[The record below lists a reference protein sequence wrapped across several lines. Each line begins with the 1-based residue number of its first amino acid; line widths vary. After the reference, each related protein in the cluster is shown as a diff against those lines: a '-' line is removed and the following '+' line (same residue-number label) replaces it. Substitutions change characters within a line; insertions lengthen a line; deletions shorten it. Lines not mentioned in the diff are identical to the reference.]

1 MIDADLNTEGK
12 FTSGIGFD
20 SIDPD
25 NAKIDLDYN
34 ELSFTQAN
42 WSISTWFQYPI
53 NNPFGDEYALTW
65 ADGASY
71 PAFLFG
77 SCQIEMQGNLPHLPR
92 SVHIHLQMDCLLD
105 TGTMWKYSSLPE

>member
-1 MIDADLNTEGK
+1 MVEGYLAHKWGLLEDLAESGFAVNQGLVLYYPFNETGGSVVEDYSETLRHGTVIDADLNTEGK

-42 WSISTWFQYPI
+42 WSISTWFQY
-53 NNPFGDEYALTW
+53 
-65 ADGASY
+65 
-71 PAFLFG
+71 
-77 SCQIEMQGNLPHLPR
+77 Q
-92 SVHIHLQMDCLLD
+92 
-105 TGTMWKYSSLPE
+105 